1 MKQRVG
7 RRIVVE
13 AVGIGGNMPLYNNL
27 LIDRDREEGTIGSET
42 MENIGNYLGTQYEK
56 LPEDFRTGLKEG
68 TANNIQAIQEWNRQ
82 KREENYW
89 GGIGPLDPVIGAVKA
104 YDAVASPIKKEVS
117 IRTGLA
123 PSVVELGEVGLDL
136 LTPGIP
142 LAAKKIDNITD
153 ALNPKIWKRKGRD
166 FVKLTP
172 EEAYPN
178 WDPELGGYALYS
190 KADDVDLDAVP
201 VKITER
207 DLPGPQAGSESPLPA
222 WGVTESL
229 TGQENIDLARIVYE
243 GSIETSDRLSDI
255 TNYKLGGQASF
266 QKWARDEYVPLMNAA
281 AEELGMG
288 LEPFYSLVASR
299 PGFKYIEHRIAKN
312 EGMKWYWDMVG
323 DPNVAW
329 DVKANHIDNLR
340 LLLDDRFK
348 QLKDAVEVQVYGGSA
363 GTGGIN
369 SIIPNRAN
377 RYIVDIQSPS
387 SGRRYSALEQNAGDV
402 VIRKAGS
409 GEEVGRI
416 GEYYSVLFSKTDD
429 LLQRLPQKF
438 PELKGLSRK
447 QQKDWIREWRTGII
461 NEHLDIIRRKEGAL
475 KGLSEQAKFEKIELA
490 LYEDMVNFRQEY
502 ESVLPWLSKGFFGKL
517 KKDMTYSDILEIKK
531 LTYEDIPRPDIG
543 VKVKYNQ
550 KTRRGSLIEEQI
562 EDFLQQILPER
573 APFKD
578 LTKTSERKYIQK
590 KRMKGGGTIE

>member
-1 MKQRVG
+1 MS
-7 RRIVVE
+7 
-13 AVGIGGNMPLYNNL
+13 LYNR
-27 LIDRDREEGTIGSET
+27 IIERELNDEER
-42 MENIGNYLGTQYEK
+42 ELGTADPLNLRGGQEWVGDQYQK
-56 LPEDFRTGLKEG
+56 LPEDVRSNVQEAGSMLGTAWQGAKTIDYKGYNPLSYLSDYTAFGVSHGLEGLGKVYSAVVEPVKEEFSKSTGLDPIYFD
-68 TANNIQAIQEWNRQ
+68 TAEIAA
-82 KREENYW
+82 
-89 GGIGPLDPVIGAVKA
+89 DV
-104 YDAVASPIKKEVS
+104 
-117 IRTGLA
+117 
-123 PSVVELGEVGLDL
+123 

-142 LAAKKIDNITD
+142 LAARKIDNITD
-153 ALNPKIWKRKGRD
+153 ALNPKIWKRKGKD

-172 EEAYPN
+172 DEAYPN
-178 WDPELGGYALYS
+178 WDPDLGGYTLYS
-190 KADDVDLDAVP
+190 KADNVDPDAIP
-201 VKITER
+201 FGER
-207 DLPGPQAGSESPLPA
+207 DLPGPQAAPDSPLPA
-222 WGVTESL
+222 WGVNELL
-229 TGQENIDLARIVYE
+229 TGQESIDLAKIVYE
-243 GSIETSDRLSDI
+243 GSIKTSDRLSDI

-312 EGMKWYWDMVG
+312 KGMQWYWEMQG
-323 DPNVAW
+323 DPNIPW
-329 DVKANHIDNLR
+329 DVKANSIDNLR

-369 SIIPNRAN
+369 SLIPNRAN
-377 RYIVDIQSPS
+377 RYIVDIESPS
-387 SGRRYSALEQNAGDV
+387 SGRRYSALEQNAGDI

-409 GEEVGRI
+409 GEVVGRI
-416 GEYYSVLFSKTDD
+416 GEYYSVLFSRTDD

-438 PELKGLSRK
+438 PELKKLNRA
-447 QQKDWIREWRTGII
+447 QQKDWIREWRKGII
-461 NEHLDIIRRKEGAL
+461 NDHLDIIRRKEGAL

-502 ESVLPWLSKGFFGKL
+502 ESYLPWLSKGFFGKL

-550 KTRRGSLIEEQI
+550 KTRRGSLIEETI
-562 EDFLQQILPER
+562 EDFLQKILPER

-578 LTKTSERKYIQK
+578 LTKTSERRYIQK
-590 KRMKGGGTIE
+590 KRMKGGGNTE